1 MVENMPEQKAKE
13 FFTAFGQIPQRVRN
27 DGIASHNGRGL
38 R

>member
-13 FFTAFGQIPQRVRN
+13 FFTAFGQIPQRVTN
-27 DGIASHNGRGL
+27 DGIASHHGRVL